1 MQLANK
7 GSRDSLEV
15 SPDNLGNIAMSVFTG
30 IYFDITK
37 TLERYALSKD

>member
-1 MQLANK
+1 MQLANR

-15 SPDNLGNIAMSVFTG
+15 SLDKLENVAMLVFPD

-37 TLERYALSKD
+37 SF